1 MFIRQKAEET
11 GRQTD
16 KQTNKQTNN
25 ANAINNTKDMPK
37 MNKFL
42 LCSYIIVKR
51 NADTAESIRSGIKE
65 N

>member
-1 MFIRQKAEET
+1 MKAEET
-11 GRQTD
+11 DRQTD
-16 KQTNKQTNN
+16 RQTNKQT
-25 ANAINNTKDMPK
+25 MPTQSPIQKKCLK

-51 NADTAESIRSGIKE
+51 NANTTDSIGSRIK